1 MPIYRIGDIAIKHNG
16 ELLTEGQTIE
26 LDKLEPSPWLGLTEV
41 ETAQASGQEAD
52 SRTDQQTHTE
62 SEDTP
67 PAGDTAK
74 AGKKGEGK

>member
-1 MPIYRIGDIAIKHNG
+1 MPSYRIGGIAIKHNG

-26 LDKLEPSPWLGLTEV
+26 LDELEPSHWLGLTEV
-41 ETAQASGQEAD
+41 KTAPASEQKDD
-52 SRTDQQTHTE
+52 SKTNQQTHTE

-74 AGKKGEGK
+74 VGKKGEGK